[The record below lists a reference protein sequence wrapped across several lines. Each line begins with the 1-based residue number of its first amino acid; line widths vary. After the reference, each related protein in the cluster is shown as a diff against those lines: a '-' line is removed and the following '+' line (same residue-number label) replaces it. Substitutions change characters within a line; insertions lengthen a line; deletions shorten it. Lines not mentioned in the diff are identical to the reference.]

1 MKSDNVSPPC
11 YNNPINPTTK
21 GYEMIATALKVQQAT
36 GESLVFPE
44 VLNSA
49 REIAIELCEGDATKL
64 NRIAEL
70 MYKYSATLASITATN
85 VTFALLSES
94 EIDTMANEIR
104 EYDNLTQNILEEN
117 N

>member
-1 MKSDNVSPPC
+1 
-11 YNNPINPTTK
+11 
-21 GYEMIATALKVQQAT
+21 MIATALKVQQAT
-36 GESLVFPE
+36 GEALIFPE
-44 VLNSA
+44 VIESA

-94 EIDTMANEIR
+94 EIDTMTNEIR
-104 EYDNLTQNILEEN
+104 DYQSITQQILGEN